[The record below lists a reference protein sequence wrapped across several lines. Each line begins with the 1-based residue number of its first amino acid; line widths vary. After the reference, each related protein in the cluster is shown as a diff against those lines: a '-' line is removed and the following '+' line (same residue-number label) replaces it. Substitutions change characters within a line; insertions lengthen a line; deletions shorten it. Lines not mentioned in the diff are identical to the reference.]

1 MISAALLVA
10 FVGVAIALSVFAAFM
25 SNFGSNK

>member
-10 FVGVAIALSVFAAFM
+10 FVGIAIALSVFAAFM